1 MTKNQIKRKEIKP
14 KLKLKQPVKTK
25 KNKKIFVKKES
36 NVDKQEL
43 ASHVSKLTSKE
54 SQIDWIVCRI

>member
-43 ASHVSKLTSKE
+43 ASHVCKLTSKE